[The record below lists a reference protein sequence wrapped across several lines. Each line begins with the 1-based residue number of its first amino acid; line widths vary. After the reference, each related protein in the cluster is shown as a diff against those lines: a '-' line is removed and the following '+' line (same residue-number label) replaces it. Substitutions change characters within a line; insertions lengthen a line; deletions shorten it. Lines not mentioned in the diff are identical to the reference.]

1 MMKTKFFMLFITA
14 LGFLSFA
21 KAQNTNKDSVDVANT
36 FKSLLAV
43 CKNVDFGDPKTTS
56 LGKFHKAAPYIV
68 YQGPDKEK
76 AWKAFT
82 NYRNAEEKKGVDE
95 ICNRINQSVNLDDDY
110 RIIRYA
116 TEKESEGVWHVLIVS
131 YKKRGVEKKAA
142 FAFLK
147 IGNRF
152 GLGDID

>member
-14 LGFLSFA
+14 LAFLSFA
-21 KAQNTNKDSVDVANT
+21 KAQNTNKDSADVANT
-36 FKSLLAV
+36 LKSLLAV
-43 CKNVDFGDPKTTS
+43 CKNVDLGDPKTKS
-56 LGKFHKAAPYIV
+56 LGTFYKAAPYIV

-76 AWKAFT
+76 AWKVFV
-82 NYRNAEEKKGVDE
+82 NYRKAEEKKGVDE

-116 TEKESEGVWHVLIVS
+116 TEKESEGLWHVLIIS
-131 YKKRGVEKKAA
+131 YMKNGIETKAA

-147 IGNRF
+147 IGKHY